1 MLKNIWISK
10 NFNCIYNE
18 KNFLLSVLSPP
29 NNDLPERNYPAIHHW
44 LIEKISV
51 SGTKIFEQRFTG
63 IYKLNICFPSAL
75 PLGMRTYSSWMS
87 ADVFS
92 DTNQKHVFACC
103 CVWQEC
109 IFYNVEL
116 FEVYKMSEVF
126 WAKKYCKMRDIF
138 ASFSW
143 LWDFLTE
150 NLKLVDKLQM

>member
-1 MLKNIWISK
+1 MLKNIWISE

-63 IYKLNICFPSAL
+63 IYKYLLSKCSASGNAHL
-75 PLGMRTYSSWMS
+75 QFLGVL
-87 ADVFS
+87 DVFS
-92 DTNQKHVFACC
+92 DTNQKYVFACC

-126 WAKKYCKMRDIF
+126 WAKTYCKMTDIF

>member
-1 MLKNIWISK
+1 MLKNIWISE

-63 IYKLNICFPSAL
+63 IYKYLLSKCSASGNAHL
-75 PLGMRTYSSWMS
+75 QFLGVL
-87 ADVFS
+87 DVFS

>member
-1 MLKNIWISK
+1 MK
-10 NFNCIYNE
+10 
-18 KNFLLSVLSPP
+18 
-29 NNDLPERNYPAIHHW
+29 
-44 LIEKISV
+44 
-51 SGTKIFEQRFTG
+51 KIFYCLFWVPQTTICLKEIIQPSTTDWLKRFLFLEQKFLNGDLQEYT
-63 IYKLNICFPSAL
+63 NICFPSAL

>member
-1 MLKNIWISK
+1 MLKNIWISE

-29 NNDLPERNYPAIHHW
+29 NNDLPERNYPAIHHCFY
-44 LIEKISV
+44 
-51 SGTKIFEQRFTG
+51 IFLFLEQKFLNRDLQEYT
-63 IYKLNICFPSAL
+63 NICFPSAL

>member
-1 MLKNIWISK
+1 MKK
-10 NFNCIYNE
+10 NFYCLFWVPQTTICLKE
-18 KNFLLSVLSPP
+18 IIQPSTTDWLKRFLFLEQKFL
-29 NNDLPERNYPAIHHW
+29 NRDLQEY
-44 LIEKISV
+44 
-51 SGTKIFEQRFTG
+51 T
-63 IYKLNICFPSAL
+63 NICFPSAL